1 LPSKSNKKGIFSLKK
16 KLALSV
22 QHQNCIST
30 MLNRK
35 IKMGMVGGGTDAF
48 IGAVHRLAALMDNQI
63 ELVCGCFSVDPEIS
77 LESGKLYYLPEDRV
91 YESYQEMFEKEAL
104 LPEGERMDFVS
115 IVTPNFVHFD
125 PAMMALDKGFNVV
138 LDKPITFSL
147 EEALHLKEKINETGL
162 TFALTHTYSGYPAV
176 KHAKKLVADGE
187 FGLIR
192 KVFVEY
198 PQGWLSSKLEDTGN
212 PQASWRTDPKRSGK
226 AGCMGDIGTHA
237 HHLAEYITGLKVTE
251 LCAELKVFVPNRL
264 LDDDGA
270 ALLRFDNGATGTLMA
285 TQIAAGEENAIRI
298 RIYGDKGG
306 LEWAQMEP
314 NSLIVKWLDAPMQ
327 ILRVGTSMNS
337 NMAAHNTR
345 VPGGHPEGYLEA
357 FANIYR
363 NFSLTVRAQANGE
376 EPTAEMLDFPGV
388 EDGIRGMQF
397 IDTVVSAGY
406 NDEVKWV
413 KFGDE

>member
-1 LPSKSNKKGIFSLKK
+1 LKK

-22 QHQNCIST
+22 QHQNVFST

-35 IKMGMVGGGTDAF
+35 IRMGMVGGGTDAF
-48 IGAVHRLAALMDNQI
+48 IGAIHRLAALMDNQI

-77 LESGKLYYLPEDRV
+77 KESGKLYYLPTERV

-115 IVTPNFVHFD
+115 IVTPNFVHFA
-125 PAMMALDKGFNVV
+125 PAMMALEHGFHVV
-138 LDKPITFSL
+138 LDKPITFTL
-147 EEALHLKEKINETGL
+147 EEALQLKEKIKKTGL
-162 TFALTHTYSGYPAV
+162 NFALTHTYSGYPAV
-176 KHAKKLVADGE
+176 KHAKKMVADGA

-198 PQGWLSSKLEDTGN
+198 PQGWLSSKLEDSGN

-237 HHLAEYITGLKVTE
+237 HHLAEYISGLKVTE
-251 LCAELKVFVPNRL
+251 LCAEMKVFVPNRL

-285 TQIAAGEENAIRI
+285 TQVAAGEENAIKI
-298 RIYGDKGG
+298 RVYGDKGG
-306 LEWAQMEP
+306 LEWQQMEP
-314 NSLIVKWLDAPMQ
+314 NSLVLKWLDAPMQ
-327 ILRVGTSMNS
+327 VLRVGTSMDS
-337 NMAAHNTR
+337 EAAAFNTR
-345 VPGGHPEGYLEA
+345 TPGGHPEGYLEA

-363 NFSLTVRAQANGE
+363 NFSLTVRARANGQ
-376 EPTAEMLDFPGV
+376 EPSAEMLDFPGV

-413 KFGDE
+413 KFGEV

>member
-1 LPSKSNKKGIFSLKK
+1 MKK

-22 QHQNCIST
+22 QLQNLIST

-48 IGAVHRLAALMDNQI
+48 IGAIHRLAALMDNQI
-63 ELVCGCFSVDPEIS
+63 ELVCGCFSVDPKIS
-77 LESGKLYYLPEDRV
+77 KESGKLYFLPDERV
-91 YESYQEMFEKEAL
+91 YETYQEMFEKEAE

-115 IVTPNFVHFD
+115 IVTPNFVHFA
-125 PAMMALDKGFNVV
+125 PAMMALENGFHVV
-138 LDKPITFSL
+138 LDKPITFTL
-147 EEALHLKEKINETGL
+147 EEALKLKDTIEKTGL

-176 KHAKKLVADGE
+176 KHARKMVADGA
-187 FGLIR
+187 FGKIR

-226 AGCMGDIGTHA
+226 AGSMGDIGTHA
-237 HHLAEYITGLKVTE
+237 HHLAEYISGLKVTE
-251 LCAELKVFVPNRL
+251 LCAEIKVFVPNRL

-285 TQIAAGEENAIRI
+285 TQVAAGEENAIKI
-298 RIYGDKGG
+298 RVYGDKGG

-314 NSLIVKWLDAPMQ
+314 NSLILKWLDAPMQ
-327 ILRVGTSMNS
+327 VLRVGTSMNS
-337 NMAAHNTR
+337 AVAAFNTR
-345 VPGGHPEGYLEA
+345 TPGGHPEGYLEA

-363 NFSLTVRAQANGE
+363 NFSLTLRAKANGQV
-376 EPTAEMLDFPGV
+376 PTAEMLDFPGV

-413 KFGDE
+413 KFGEK